1 MVTHDL
7 NLLNNII
14 HKEIYY
20 IYQDS
25 SCVELQLKSTY
36 PIITVCGKSLISVSL

>member
-1 MVTHDL
+1 MVPHDL
-7 NLLNNII
+7 NLLKYIYTHLPN
-14 HKEIYY
+14 IYY

-36 PIITVCGKSLISVSL
+36 PIITVCGKSLI